1 MTHGDKAKGK
11 KTASKASGSKK
22 SSKAVEASKAAKSSK
37 SAKSGKEGGGK
48 KAVQASAKAVEA
60 PKKQQAGS
68 KAVIQKVSAAP
79 KSAGAKGSN
88 GKPAPRGPAV
98 SGEAG
103 FSNPVIA
110 NAFKRAIKKF
120 PTAFRKLT
128 D

>member
-22 SSKAVEASKAAKSSK
+22 SSKAVEASKASK
-37 SAKSGKEGGGK
+37 AGKEGAGGK
-48 KAVQASAKAVEA
+48 KAVQASPKAVEA
-60 PKKQQAGS
+60 PKKQQA
-68 KAVIQKVSAAP
+68 VIQK
-79 KSAGAKGSN
+79 AGGGNKASTAKGSN
-88 GKPAPRGPAV
+88 GKPAPRGSASPE
-98 SGEAG
+98 GG

-120 PTAFRKLT
+120 PAAFRKLT

>member
-22 SSKAVEASKAAKSSK
+22 SSKAGKDAKSSK
-37 SAKSGKEGGGK
+37 TAKAGKEGGGK
-48 KAVQASAKAVEA
+48 KAVQASTKAVEASTKAVQA
-60 PKKQQAGS
+60 PKKQQAS
-68 KAVIQKVSAAP
+68 PPKAVAA
-79 KSAGAKGSN
+79 AKGSN
-88 GKPAPRGPAV
+88 GKLAPRGA
-98 SGEAG
+98 SGEGG

-120 PTAFRKLT
+120 PNAFRKLT